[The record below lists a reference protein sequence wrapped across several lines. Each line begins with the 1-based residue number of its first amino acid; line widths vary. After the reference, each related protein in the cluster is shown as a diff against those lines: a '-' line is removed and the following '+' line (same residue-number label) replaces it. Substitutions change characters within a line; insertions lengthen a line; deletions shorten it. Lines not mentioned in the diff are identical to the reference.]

1 MTDVT
6 TSRGVD
12 FNSVSI
18 SCVIVF
24 KVDKVDSPQAIVL
37 SSHEKTSLKTMFK
50 KKSEKLYD
58 DMRDAIERKDRQ
70 LMSKIIRDRDYQP
83 NHIGGTDGMTA
94 LHIATLKVVC
104 YPIISCSYWD
114 AYIYW

>member
-1 MTDVT
+1 MTDVI

-12 FNSVSI
+12 FNTVSI

-24 KVDKVDSPQAIVL
+24 KVDKVDSP
-37 SSHEKTSLKTMFK
+37 SSSFTELVWKEILKTMFK

-104 YPIISCSYWD
+104 YPTISS
-114 AYIYW
+114 ILLRTL